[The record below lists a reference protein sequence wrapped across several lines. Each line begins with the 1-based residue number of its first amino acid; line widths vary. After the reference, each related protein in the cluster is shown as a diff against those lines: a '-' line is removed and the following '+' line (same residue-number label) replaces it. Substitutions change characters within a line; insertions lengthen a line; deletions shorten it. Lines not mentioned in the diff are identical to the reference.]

1 MGWRGDVRDSFKVGL
16 DAFLVANP
24 TLVTHV
30 YSARPAAIADSRV
43 VFIGGIAETMKHT
56 QGLRVRNAE
65 ITLVCTRSLG
75 ENTEV
80 VDDLED
86 LADALIDYLTDNPHL
101 PGDLTVQEPVRST
114 TTELPDSGT
123 YLPAVAIVARADIQE
138 GRT

>member
-1 MGWRGDVRDSFKVGL
+1 MGWRGDVRDSFKAGL

-24 TLVTHV
+24 TIVTHV
-30 YSARPAAIADSRV
+30 YSARPAAIIDARV
-43 VFIGGIAETMKHT
+43 IFIGGIAETILLD
-56 QGLRVRNAE
+56 QGLRQRSAE

-75 ENTEV
+75 ANTEV

-86 LADALIDYLTDNPHL
+86 LADALIDYLTSNPHL
-101 PGDLTVQEPVRST
+101 PGALTVQAPVRST

-123 YLPAVAIVARADIQE
+123 FLPAVAIVARADIQE